1 MGVRGRRCDAR
12 STSGGCG
19 GRIIDLARG
28 SMRRQSKSAEVRGS
42 LAIDRKR
49 QGAPDRGTWTG
60 VRGSFRLEQV
70 QHPLGAIGSPMRDEA
85 TVV

>member
-1 MGVRGRRCDAR
+1 
-12 STSGGCG
+12 
-19 GRIIDLARG
+19 
-28 SMRRQSKSAEVRGS
+28 VRGS

-85 TVV
+85 TVVCAQRYVVGFSIAVLQKHCFTG